1 MRARNVLLSLGFLAA
16 AAPAAALNSITLS
29 VTGALAFP
37 SANPNTTPVVAG
49 TAAVTATIFIVNPNR
64 ESITLAVQAN
74 GATLAS
80 GAGDTIPVG
89 NVTWDAVSATWVHS
103 QPPQNNAT
111 WGADNGPQAVTT
123 AAATV
128 ITGNDGRAKSA
139 TDTVT
144 GTVTNNFTFQNSW
157 SYSTGSYTQ
166 TLTWTLTAL

>member
-1 MRARNVLLSLGFLAA
+1 MCLLAGAV
-16 AAPAAALNSITLS
+16 PAAALNSMTLS
-29 VTGALAFP
+29 VTGALGFP

-49 TAAVTATIFIVNPNR
+49 TAPVTATIFIVNPNR
-64 ESITLAVQAN
+64 ETVTLTVQADGPN
-74 GATLAS
+74 LVSAS
-80 GAGDTIPVG
+80 GSTIPVG

-103 QPPQNNAT
+103 QPPQNTAT
-111 WGADNGPQAVTT
+111 WGGDNGPQAVTT
-123 AAATV
+123 TAATV
-128 ITGNDGRAKSA
+128 ITGNDGRAKTT